1 LSRDQQPKSQGVLS
15 YLFDELRGAIQD
27 IRQKVVEEG
36 WFGRVVT
43 AAPVVEVDHALGRE
57 RGGLYSDDHRPL
69 AASDSAEPELRPSF
83 EDLWKPHSPGEHAS
97 EVTKD
102 HGIDYDR

>member
-1 LSRDQQPKSQGVLS
+1 MSGDQRPKSQGIVS
-15 YLFDELRGAIQD
+15 FLFDELRGAIQD

-43 AAPVVEVDHALGRE
+43 AAPVVEVDHGLGRE

-69 AASDSAEPELRPSF
+69 AAGDPAEPERRPSF
-83 EDLWKPHSPGEHAS
+83 EELWKPQSPGEHAA
-97 EVTKD
+97 EAKKD
-102 HGIDYDR
+102 HGIDIDR